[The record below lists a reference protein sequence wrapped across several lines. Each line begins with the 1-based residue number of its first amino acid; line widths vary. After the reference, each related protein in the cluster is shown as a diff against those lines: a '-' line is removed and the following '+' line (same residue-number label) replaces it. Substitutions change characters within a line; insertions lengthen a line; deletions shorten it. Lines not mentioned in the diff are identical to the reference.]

1 MSHLRIVLVF
11 GLLFCQM
18 KLYGQEEKSLT
29 ELGDEA
35 FLREEYAVAARLY
48 TRVAEK
54 RGERASLKL
63 MEKIARSYR
72 EMTRFNMAGYWYKQM
87 LLRPDCPASVNMVYG
102 ELMKN
107 IETYD
112 SAKIYLQRFTSSNAD
127 SMKLKNMLIA
137 GCDSALLW
145 KTGLLTLA
153 VENMKE
159 LSSDGDDWISGVR
172 KDGLLLVSNG
182 YRKMSLTSGAERNP
196 AIDPRVNMPY
206 SKAYL
211 FKQYEKGSR
220 ANTYMEEIVP
230 DILGKLPYHVGPVC
244 FNSREDTMYITL
256 NVPNKNLTD
265 RKKRGPVN
273 GRRLISLSRSVKKED
288 KWSVPEPVT
297 ELNAPGSYTGNA
309 VLNETGSIM
318 YFVSDRPG
326 GLGGKDI
333 WYSERQRGGHWSTPV
348 NCGPVINTPYEESF
362 PTVNEANT
370 LYFSSKGHAG
380 MGGFDIFRAEGK
392 GNNWTDIRNMRSPF
406 NSGGDDLG
414 FIMKSNMYEGYF
426 SSNRPAS
433 SEGDDIY
440 HFLDNHFTEKLK
452 DPDAG
457 KPPVVIEEVPKV
469 LPPAPVH
476 KENIDSMVI
485 DKLERMSFYY
495 DYNSTI
501 LLTES
506 RELLDRLAVVLS
518 QYPGWKLMIR
528 SYTDSRGSDNYNM
541 NLSAMRCFA
550 VIEYLIKKGVAP
562 GRLYYENLGEK
573 DLITP
578 CGNGVPCDD
587 TDHRKNRRTML
598 RVIK

>member
-1 MSHLRIVLVF
+1 
-11 GLLFCQM
+11 M

-107 IETYD
+107 METYD

-127 SMKLKNMLIA
+127 SVRLKSLLIA

-145 KTGLLTLA
+145 KEQLLTLA

-159 LSSDGDDWISGVR
+159 LSSDGDDWISGVK

-196 AIDPRVNMPY
+196 EIDPRVNMPY

-230 DILGKLPYHVGPVC
+230 DVLGKLPYHVGPVC
-244 FNSREDTMYITL
+244 FNNREDTMYITL

-288 KWSVPEPVT
+288 KWSVPEPLT
-297 ELNAPGSYTGNA
+297 ELNVPGSYTGNA
-309 VLNETGSIM
+309 VLNENGSVM

-326 GLGGKDI
+326 GQGGKDI
-333 WYSERQRGGHWSTPV
+333 WYSERQRGGHWSSPV

-362 PTVNEANT
+362 PTVNETNT

-380 MGGFDIFRAEGK
+380 MGGFDIFRAEGR
-392 GNNWTDIRNMRSPF
+392 GNNWTEIRNMRTPF

-426 SSNRPAS
+426 SSNRPAT

-457 KPPVVIEEVPKV
+457 KPPVVIEEIPK
-469 LPPAPVH
+469 
-476 KENIDSMVI
+476 
-485 DKLERMSFYY
+485 
-495 DYNSTI
+495 
-501 LLTES
+501 
-506 RELLDRLAVVLS
+506 
-518 QYPGWKLMIR
+518 
-528 SYTDSRGSDNYNM
+528 
-541 NLSAMRCFA
+541 
-550 VIEYLIKKGVAP
+550 
-562 GRLYYENLGEK
+562 
-573 DLITP
+573 
-578 CGNGVPCDD
+578 
-587 TDHRKNRRTML
+587 
-598 RVIK
+598 